1 MTARDNKREEPR
13 KYHHISSVS
22 RMYNIHPQ
30 TLRIY
35 EREGLLKPSRS
46 EGNTRLYAPEDLKR
60 LEIILNLVRDLGV
73 NLAGVEVILNMRERM
88 EQIESEINSFLD
100 YVRKEFAKD
109 REDEFE
115 AGKKALVLVR
125 KSGLVRIKDEDES
138 S

>member
-1 MTARDNKREEPR
+1 MSRREKKQEEPR
-13 KYHHISSVS
+13 RTYHISSVS

-88 EQIESEINSFLD
+88 EQMESEINSFLD
-100 YVRKEFAKD
+100 YVRREFARG
-109 REDEFE
+109 REEEFE
-115 AGKKALVLVR
+115 AGKKSLVHVR
-125 KSGLVRIKDEDES
+125 KAGLVKIDDES
-138 S
+138 GNG